1 MARSCHA
8 GDRVGRWQ
16 SEAEAP
22 PRDLGLFKA
31 SLETAEKGELS
42 GKVRPLYPLAFVQ
55 GCRAVAYAH
64 SLNEG
69 KPDLFANDPQCWVDD

>member
-1 MARSCHA
+1 MPEN
-8 GDRVGRWQ
+8 RVGRWQ

-55 GCRAVAYAH
+55 GVPGSGLR
-64 SLNEG
+64 SLS
-69 KPDLFANDPQCWVDD
+69 Q